1 MSPSTRTVRRSHSEP
16 TPALS
21 QNRNFVLHHR
31 FRYSRSVTKKK
42 VLFICVHN
50 SARSQMAEAWLSRI
64 CGELFEAQSA
74 GLERGTINPLVV
86 RAMREMNID
95 LSNKH
100 TQEVFEVWKSGQT
113 FQYVITVCSEAE
125 AKGCPTF
132 AGVTTR
138 LHWPFPDPSQV
149 SGTNE
154 EKLAA
159 IRKIRDDIRAKIEAW
174 CEEAC
179 PRELPQLTSA

>member
-1 MSPSTRTVRRSHSEP
+1 VSPSTRTVRRSHSEP

-74 GLERGTINPLVV
+74 GLERGTINPL
-86 RAMREMNID
+86 EMNID

-113 FQYVITVCSEAE
+113 FQ
-125 AKGCPTF
+125 
-132 AGVTTR
+132 
-138 LHWPFPDPSQV
+138 
-149 SGTNE
+149 
-154 EKLAA
+154 
-159 IRKIRDDIRAKIEAW
+159 
-174 CEEAC
+174 
-179 PRELPQLTSA
+179 